1 MNIKTVATIDGVN
14 TVDFGNTP
22 DRYYWIKNIGA
33 TTVHVSGQSNISAG
47 GDGVSKIDAGEVVMI
62 EDYDSKIYVLGA
74 GTVEIHETNVA
85 FCPFKLAKKGGG
97 DNGMSYANG
106 LSFDSGYNLDM
117 VTGVLAEV

>member
-1 MNIKTVATIDGVN
+1 MNIKTVTTIDGVN

-33 TTVHVSGQSNISAG
+33 TTVYVSGQSNISAG
-47 GDGVSKIDAGEVVMI
+47 GDGVSKLDAGEVVMI

-85 FCPFKLAKKGGG
+85 FCPFKSTKKGGG
-97 DNGMSYANG
+97 DSGMSYANG